1 MQLTEEQAIIDS
13 SATLK
18 SDVLKVGNHG
28 NPDATG
34 DDFAALVAPAFAV
47 ISTDTTVDTDSAN
60 PRVYAA
66 LPNTTIEVT
75 QDFPV
80 GVLLTLDESGA
91 ILLQNP
97 AKESVPS
104 SVVVQAFDVPSQ
116 TITLT
121 NSGAAPA
128 DLSGMILF
136 SVRSDATLRFPEGT
150 QLGAGESLVIGTGED
165 FSFKDEDKPLNKKK
179 ANTVLLFDRFGTLVN
194 QLEQ

>member
-1 MQLTEEQAIIDS
+1 M
-13 SATLK
+13 
-18 SDVLKVGNHG
+18 
-28 NPDATG
+28 
-34 DDFAALVAPAFAV
+34 
-47 ISTDTTVDTDSAN
+47 
-60 PRVYAA
+60 
-66 LPNTTIEVT
+66 PNTTIEVT
-75 QDFPV
+75 QDFPI